1 MRTAKRIIVLTVLA
15 LVSLTA
21 QQVSDR
27 AIVDKFNNTVKQ
39 LFRSVDAATSALE
52 CADIVVSIEEM
63 EKEFASH
70 KGLLDRALYPDDY
83 SKTITNLKGR
93 LLVRQKDLGVIE
105 TQIVR
110 ITALESQV
118 RELSGKIDDLT
129 NENEKLL
136 GGIKNLQRVHVLNME
151 AAEMDRAL
159 VDSLNIVISK
169 LRRNLKERDGLIF
182 ALLDSLFMQYDK
194 DVASMNDVERQGI
207 SVRLERRNV
216 LTNIKKS
223 IADNLK
229 FLEST
234 NLSPNDYAEIA
245 RQNQRF
251 SSQWNGLRPKIAGI
265 YLGGKQKNK
274 EAVLIDSMLS
284 TWSSKVDQGTWKALG
299 VLLEKGGAQLNPFKN
314 GNELTGGFS
323 EFVTAEINNT
333 KQEPSDVRLKR
344 FNTFNDLVWKTD
356 LGPTWLPVLVES
368 GKITA
373 NQKAE
378 IEKRFESWHSAI
390 TPVPPIVYALVAILI
405 LMLLWS
411 LNRYA
416 RKRSFTTRSQ

>member
-1 MRTAKRIIVLTVLA
+1 MRTAKNIIFLTLIAV
-15 LVSLTA
+15 VSMTA
-21 QQVSDR
+21 QQISDR
-27 AIVDKFNNTVKQ
+27 AIVDKFTKTVKE
-39 LFRSVDAATSALE
+39 LYRTVDSAKSAHD
-52 CADIVVSIEEM
+52 CADIIASIEEM
-63 EKEFASH
+63 EKAFASH
-70 KGLLDRALYPDDY
+70 RELLDRALYPDDY

-110 ITALESQV
+110 ITELESQV
-118 RELSGKIDDLT
+118 RELSGKINDLT
-129 NENEKLL
+129 NENEALL
-136 GGIKNLQRVHVLNME
+136 GAVKNIQRAHKLNVE
-151 AAEMDRAL
+151 AAAMDRAL
-159 VDSLNIVISK
+159 VDSLNTVISK
-169 LRRNLKERDGLIF
+169 LRRNLKERDNLIF

-194 DVASMNDVERQGI
+194 DVASMNDVEKQGI

-234 NLSPNDYAEIA
+234 NLSANDYAEIA

-265 YLGGKQKNK
+265 YLGGKQKK
-274 EAVLIDSMLS
+274 SEAVLIDSMLS

-299 VLLEKGGAQLNPFKN
+299 VLLEKGGIQLTPFKN
-314 GNELTGGFS
+314 GDELTGGFS

-333 KQEPSDVRLKR
+333 KQEPGDVRLKR

-356 LGPTWLPVLVES
+356 LEPTWLPVLVES

-390 TPVPPIVYALVAILI
+390 TPVSPLVYVLAGILI

-416 RKRSFTTRSQ
+416 RKRSFTTQ

>member
-1 MRTAKRIIVLTVLA
+1 MRTAKHIIFLMLFAVASTA
-15 LVSLTA
+15 A
-21 QQVSDR
+21 QQLSDR
-27 AIVDKFNNTVKQ
+27 AIVDKFSKTVKQ
-39 LFRSVDAATSALE
+39 LFRTVDSAKSALE
-52 CADIVVSIEEM
+52 CADIVASMEEL

-70 KGLLDRALYPDDY
+70 KELLDRALYPDDH
-83 SKTITNLKGR
+83 SKTITNLRGR

-110 ITALESQV
+110 IAELESQV
-118 RELSGKIDDLT
+118 RELSGKINDLT
-129 NENEKLL
+129 GENDKLL
-136 GGIKNLQRVHVLNME
+136 LKLDNLQRAHVLNME
-151 AAEMDRAL
+151 AAAVDRAV
-159 VDSLNIVISK
+159 VDSLNIVIARLHK
-169 LRRNLKERDGLIF
+169 NVKERDNLIF

-194 DVASMNDVERQGI
+194 DVASMNDVEKRGI

-234 NLSPNDYAEIA
+234 ILSPNDYAEIA

-251 SSQWNGLRPKIAGI
+251 TSQWNGLRPKIAII
-265 YLGGKQKNK
+265 YLVGKQKKN
-274 EAVLIDSMLS
+274 ETVLIDSMLS
-284 TWSSKVDQGTWKALG
+284 IWSSRVDQSTWKALG
-299 VLLEKGGAQLNPFKN
+299 VLLEKGGIQLKPFSSGDGFT
-314 GNELTGGFS
+314 GNFS
-323 EFVTAEINNT
+323 EFVSSEITNT

-356 LGPTWLPVLVES
+356 LEPTWLPVLAES

-378 IEKRFESWHSAI
+378 IEKKFESWHSAV
-390 TPVPPIVYALVAILI
+390 TPTSPIVYVLVTALILI
-405 LMLLWS
+405 LLWS

-416 RKRSFTTRSQ
+416 RKK